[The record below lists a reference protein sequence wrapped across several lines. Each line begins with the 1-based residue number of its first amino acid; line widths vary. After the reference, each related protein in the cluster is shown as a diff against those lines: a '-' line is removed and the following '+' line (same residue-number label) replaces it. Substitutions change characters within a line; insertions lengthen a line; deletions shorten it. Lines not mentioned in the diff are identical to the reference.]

1 VSCAAYRDS
10 ISSRID
16 GELVTVGDAELD
28 AHLATCAECREFER
42 NAFVLRRRAL
52 RAVGTPANDQLWDR
66 VINALEPDRSTSPEA
81 RTLRVA
87 LAVVAVVQLAAAI
100 PQLLAGHGTGLSA
113 HAARHAGSFSAALA
127 VGFVYS
133 ALRPRRLGGF
143 LPVVAALSICLVIT
157 ACIDVFTGRTP
168 IFSETSHLLEVMG
181 LVLLGLLWRL
191 ERPQHRPRRE

>member
-1 VSCAAYRDS
+1 VSCAAFRDS

-16 GELVTVGDAELD
+16 GELVTVTDAELD
-28 AHLATCAECREFER
+28 AHLAVCPECREFER
-42 NAFVLRRRAL
+42 SAFVLRRRAL
-52 RAVGTPANDQLWDR
+52 HAVSPTQSEQLWDR
-66 VINALEPDRSTSPEA
+66 VLHALEPDRSTSPEA

-87 LAVVAVVQLAAAI
+87 LAVVGVVQLGVAI
-100 PQLLAGHGTGLSA
+100 PQLLADHGSGLSA
-113 HAARHAGSFSAALA
+113 HATRHLGSFSAALA

-143 LPVVAALSICLVIT
+143 LPVVATLSICLVIT
-157 ACIDVFTGRTP
+157 ACIDVVTGRTP

-191 ERPQHRPRRE
+191 ERPRRPPS